1 MLVHLLVENYALI
14 EKLDIT
20 FTDGLTVITGE
31 TGAGKSIMLGAL
43 GLILGQRAD
52 TQALLHQDKKCIV
65 EGTFSLAHI
74 AIKDLFDNHH
84 LDYEPLSC
92 FRREITPQGKSR
104 AFVNDTPVNLTVLK
118 ELADRLIDIHSQ
130 HQTLLLGNSSFQFD
144 VLDSFAGNLQ
154 LLQEYKALYQTW
166 LSQKSQ
172 LESLVAAELK
182 SKSDLDY
189 YKFLYDELHKSQLSA
204 SEFVQLEKDLKIMSN
219 AEAIKMGLDKAVF
232 LFNGSEVNVIDA
244 LNESH
249 SAIKPIAKFND
260 RFQAFSERIESA
272 IIEIKDLH
280 SELLAESESVT
291 LDPEQ
296 ASFLQQRLDHLVRLM
311 AKHNAKSIEDL
322 IITRDN
328 FLEKIMAVETL
339 EESIANLNQEL
350 KHTENLLFAKAQEV
364 SQSRK
369 EAIPQFEQEITAMCR
384 KLAMTGARFVVQC
397 TQLPEPS
404 LNGMDKISFLFNAN
418 VGGELGEIARVA
430 SGGELSRLMLSI
442 KSTISQRNLL
452 PTIIFDEIDAG
463 ISGET
468 AHQVGKI
475 LESIAHNMQVMA
487 ITHLPQIASRGKSH
501 LVVQKIVEGGKTRTE
516 INEIGQQQRIVE
528 IAKMLGGQN
537 PSETMLETARE
548 LFFKSSNY

>member
-52 TQALLHQDKKCIV
+52 TQALLQLDKKCIV
-65 EGTFSLAHI
+65 EGTFNLTHI
-74 AIKDLFDNHH
+74 AIQDLFDNHH

-154 LLQEYKALYQTW
+154 LLQEYKALFQTW

-182 SKSDLDY
+182 SKSDIDY
-189 YKFLYDELHKSQLSA
+189 YKFLYDELQKSQLSA

-219 AEAIKMGLDKAVF
+219 AEAIKMGIDKAVF
-232 LFNGSEVNVIDA
+232 LFSGSEVNVIDA

-260 RFQAFSERIESA
+260 RFQALSERIESA

-296 ASFLQQRLDHLVRLM
+296 ASILQQRFDHLVRLM
-311 AKHNAKSIEDL
+311 AKHNAKAIEDL

-328 FLEKIMAVETL
+328 FLEKISAVETL
-339 EESIANLNQEL
+339 EESIANLNKEL
-350 KHTENLLFAKAQEV
+350 KHTENQLYAKAQEV

-397 TQLPEPS
+397 TQMPEPS

-418 VGGELGEIARVA
+418 VGGELGEIAKVA

-548 LFFKSSNY
+548 LFFKSSNN